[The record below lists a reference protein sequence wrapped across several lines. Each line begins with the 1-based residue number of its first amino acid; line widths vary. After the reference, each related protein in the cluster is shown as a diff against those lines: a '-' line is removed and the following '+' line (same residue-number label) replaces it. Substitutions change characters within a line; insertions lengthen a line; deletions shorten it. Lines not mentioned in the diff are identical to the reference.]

1 MKKRSL
7 IIIAVVFL
15 VVIGIYA
22 YSQSSSGQSQSDYQ
36 SSSWQGQSDGSS
48 QSSSGRTIQYYLQEA
63 NGIEWV
69 MIPPGQLD
77 SSQTYW
83 LEYPDGLQLNSD
95 GSANMDGSWQRVSS
109 NLVVFMPS
117 SGSSYSSN
125 STYNV
130 SAAQAE
136 TTYMQEEAN
145 VQNAPDY
152 SQPGY
157 EDPCSISDCVDP
169 SSVSGSS
176 DTSEP

>member
-7 IIIAVVFL
+7 IIIAIAFL

-22 YSQSSSGQSQSDYQ
+22 FSQDSSGQTQSDSQYSTGQ
-36 SSSWQGQSDGSS
+36 SQSDGSS
-48 QSSSGRTIQYYLQEA
+48 QSSGRTIQYYLQEA
-63 NGIEWV
+63 GDIEWV
-69 MIPPGQLD
+69 VIPPEQLD

-83 LEYPDGLQLNSD
+83 LEYPAGLEMNSD
-95 GSANMDGSWQRVSS
+95 GSTNMAGNWERVSS
-109 NLVVFMPS
+109 NLVVFMP
-117 SGSSYSSN
+117 GSTLSYSSS

-136 TTYMQEEAN
+136 TAYMQEEAN

-152 SQPGY
+152 AQPGY

-169 SSVSGSS
+169 STVSGNS